1 MLKKFGNLKYSVT
14 MLKTKVYH
22 TIHIFLFFMV
32 PNLTHY
38 AINQPINNNHT
49 FSSPIRHIRKSLL
62 LHGFKIQKTENSNF
76 EKKLYL
82 DWIQTEFLSGYRSRI
97 FTPMRHGPTVC
108 EENIICQK
116 TFTLIYLLG
125 LALISIRRESRL
137 AMAWLALS

>member
-22 TIHIFLFFMV
+22 TIHIFLFFTA
-32 PNLTHY
+32 PNLIHF

-49 FSSPIRHIRKSLL
+49 FSSPIWHIRKSLL

-82 DWIQTEFLSGYRSRI
+82 D
-97 FTPMRHGPTVC
+97 
-108 EENIICQK
+108 
-116 TFTLIYLLG
+116 
-125 LALISIRRESRL
+125 
-137 AMAWLALS
+137 